1 MLWLALV
8 RAIHIAASIL
18 LAGLFAFRLAVLG
31 PAASRSASAGYGA
44 TGHDR
49 VDRFQPRFKGM
60 WGRLALVA
68 WLTVVVSA
76 ILWFGVVAASM
87 SGAATLFD
95 VDFGTLQTVLWQT
108 HFGQLWAWRLAGCL
122 IVGILLFIGSQEV
135 VTAVFCF
142 AILASLALAGHSDAI
157 VVNIG
162 PWPLLGD
169 IGHLLAAAFW
179 PGGLVPL
186 LLFLREQAVER
197 CLACE
202 ADSGRHR
209 EDRPNQSNLLAARVV
224 RRFSALSLVV
234 VGILVATGLLNTYFI
249 VGSLGALFT
258 TDYGRLLLLKIAL
271 FILMLGLGAW
281 NLLVLKPR
289 LSRAAMVE
297 NQISG
302 TAVTTQS
309 LIRSVA
315 GEAFLA
321 AGVVLVVGFLG
332 ATPPPMHM

>member
-18 LAGLFAFRLAVLG
+18 LAGLFAFRLVVLT

-44 TGHDR
+44 TGYNR
-49 VDRFQPRFKGM
+49 VDPFQPKFKGM

-76 ILWFGVVAASM
+76 ILWFGLVAASM

-95 VDFGTLQTVLWQT
+95 FDADTLQTVLWQT
-108 HFGQLWAWRLAGCL
+108 HFGQLWAWRLEGCL
-122 IVGILLFIGSQEV
+122 IAGILLFMGSHEL

-157 VVNIG
+157 VVNTG
-162 PWPLLGD
+162 PWPIFGD
-169 IGHLLAAAFW
+169 IGHLVAAAFW
-179 PGGLVPL
+179 PGGLPPL
-186 LLFLREQAVER
+186 LLFLLKQSRAANQGARMFV
-197 CLACE
+197 
-202 ADSGRHR
+202 AD
-209 EDRPNQSNLLAARVV
+209 VV
-224 RRFSALSLVV
+224 RRFSGLSLVV
-234 VGILVATGLLNTYFI
+234 VGILIATGLLNTYFI
-249 VGSLGALFT
+249 VGSPGALFT

-271 FILMLGLGAW
+271 FILMLGLGAL

-289 LSRAAMVE
+289 LSRAAMIE
-297 NQISG
+297 NQIAG
-302 TAVTTQS
+302 TGVTPAQS

-315 GEAFLA
+315 AEAFLA